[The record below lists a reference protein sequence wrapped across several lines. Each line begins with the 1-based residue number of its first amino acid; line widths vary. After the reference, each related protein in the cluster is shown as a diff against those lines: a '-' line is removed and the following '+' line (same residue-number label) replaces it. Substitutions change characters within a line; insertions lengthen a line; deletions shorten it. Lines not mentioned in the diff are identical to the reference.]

1 MKIAGIVTEYNPF
14 HQGHIHHIT
23 LTRRITDCDVLI
35 AVMSGNFVQRGEP
48 AVIDKWQRAEAALT
62 HGVDLVIE
70 LPFAYAVQ
78 SAKQFAEASIGI
90 LALAGVTDIVF
101 GSETNNLEELKEFAV
116 MPINVNAFKEKMK
129 SGAGY
134 PAAYGLSTA
143 SYFPNDILGIAYLKA
158 MEGTGITPHTI
169 QRTNS
174 YHDTAMDSEF
184 ASASALRHAHFNHLP
199 LNAQTPLESALAT
212 YPTTDWQ
219 AYYPALRLKLL
230 TTDKE
235 TLSRLFLFD
244 EGIENHLVKQA
255 MDSDTWEIFL
265 NRAVTRRYTKARI
278 QRSCTHALVHTRKEE
293 INGLSKFPYLR
304 VLGFNQIG
312 REYLKHLQDNE
323 VKIASRFNQIPE
335 AIRKLEFRSTLAYA
349 SALPPELRNQL
360 VKREIQGPIVI
371 EKKD

>member
-23 LTRRITDCDVLI
+23 LTRRITGCDVLI

-62 HGVDLVIE
+62 HRVDLVIE

-90 LALAGVTDIVF
+90 LVLAGVTDIVF
-101 GSETNNLEELKEFAV
+101 GSETNNLEELKEFAA

-158 MEGTGITPHTI
+158 MEGTDIIPHTI

-174 YHDTAMDSEF
+174 YHDTAMDPMF
-184 ASASALRHAHFNHLP
+184 ASASALRHAHFNRLP
-199 LNAQTPLESALAT
+199 LNAQTPLESALST

-255 MDSDTWEIFL
+255 MNSDTWEIFL

-293 INGLSKFPYLR
+293 INGLSTYPYLR
-304 VLGFNQIG
+304 VIGFNQIG
-312 REYLKHLQDNE
+312 REYLKLLQNNE

-335 AIRKLEFRSTLAYA
+335 AIRKLEFRSTLVYA
-349 SALPPELRNQL
+349 SALPPDLRNQL

>member
-23 LTRRITDCDVLI
+23 LTRHLTGCDVLI

-48 AVIDKWQRAEAALT
+48 AVIDKWQRTEAALT

-78 SAKQFAEASIGI
+78 SAKQFAEASIAI
-90 LALAGVTDIVF
+90 LNLAGVTDVVF
-101 GSETNNLEELKEFAV
+101 GSETNNLAELKEFAA
-116 MPINVNAFKEKMK
+116 MPINVNAFKETMK

-143 SYFPNDILGIAYLKA
+143 SYYPNDILGIAYLKA
-158 MEGTGITPHTI
+158 MQGTTITPHTI
-169 QRTNS
+169 QRTNR
-174 YHDTAMDSEF
+174 YHETTMDSQF
-184 ASASALRHAHFNHLP
+184 ASASALRHAHFNQLP
-199 LNAQTPLESALAT
+199 MNGQTPLESQLST
-212 YPTTDWQ
+212 YPSTDWQ

-235 TLSRLFLFD
+235 TLARLFLFD

-255 MDSDTWEIFL
+255 MISDTWEIFL
-265 NRAVTRRYTKARI
+265 NRCVTRRYTKARI

-293 INGLSKFPYLR
+293 IKSLPNYPYLR

-312 REYLKHLQDNE
+312 RDYLKQLQKNE
-323 VKIASRFNQIPE
+323 VKVASRFNQIPE

-349 SALPPELRNQL
+349 SVLPADLRNEL

>member
-23 LTRRITDCDVLI
+23 LTRRITGCDVLI

-48 AVIDKWQRAEAALT
+48 AVIDKWQRTEAALT

-101 GSETNNLEELKEFAV
+101 GSETNNLEELKEFAA

-158 MEGTGITPHTI
+158 MEGTDIIPHTI

-184 ASASALRHAHFNHLP
+184 ASASALRHAHFNQLP
-199 LNAQTPLESALAT
+199 LNGQTHHDCFCLMKGS
-212 YPTTDWQ
+212 
-219 AYYPALRLKLL
+219 KII
-230 TTDKE
+230 
-235 TLSRLFLFD
+235 LS
-244 EGIENHLVKQA
+244 NK
-255 MDSDTWEIFL
+255 
-265 NRAVTRRYTKARI
+265 
-278 QRSCTHALVHTRKEE
+278 
-293 INGLSKFPYLR
+293 P
-304 VLGFNQIG
+304 
-312 REYLKHLQDNE
+312 
-323 VKIASRFNQIPE
+323 
-335 AIRKLEFRSTLAYA
+335 
-349 SALPPELRNQL
+349 
-360 VKREIQGPIVI
+360 
-371 EKKD
+371 

>member
-1 MKIAGIVTEYNPF
+1 MKITGIVTEYNPF

-23 LTRRITDCDVLI
+23 LTRRITGCDVLI

-48 AVIDKWQRAEAALT
+48 AVIDKWQRAQAALT

-101 GSETNNLEELKEFAV
+101 GSETNNLEELKEFAA

-169 QRTNS
+169 QRTNN
-174 YHDTAMDSEF
+174 YHDTAMESEF

-212 YPTTDWQ
+212 YPATDWQ

-255 MDSDTWEIFL
+255 MNSDTWEIFL

-293 INGLSKFPYLR
+293 INGLSKYPYLR

-312 REYLKHLQDNE
+312 REYLRHLQTNE

-349 SALPPELRNQL
+349 SVLPPELRNQL